1 MTSFWLER
9 MNVTN
14 FVKFEFQSLPENV
27 AFARACVGAFAAQIE
42 CTLEDI
48 EEIRLV
54 VSEAVSNSIIHG
66 YDNRPGEKV
75 EIMVTII
82 DHETLEIIIKDYGK
96 GISNLEQALEPAY
109 SSDPG
114 RMGMGFTFMR
124 SFMDEM
130 EVLSQPGEGTSVR
143 LKRSFRFRDESVLA

>member
-1 MTSFWLER
+1 M

-75 EIMVTII
+75 EIMVTIMNH
-82 DHETLEIIIKDYGK
+82 DTLEIIIKDYGK

-109 SSDPG
+109 SSEPG

-143 LKRSFRFRDESVLA
+143 LRRSFRVHDDSVLA

>member
-1 MTSFWLER
+1 

-75 EIMVTII
+75 EIMVTIMNH
-82 DHETLEIIIKDYGK
+82 DTLEIIIKDYGK

-109 SSDPG
+109 SSEPG

-143 LKRSFRFRDESVLA
+143 LRRSFRVHDDSVLA